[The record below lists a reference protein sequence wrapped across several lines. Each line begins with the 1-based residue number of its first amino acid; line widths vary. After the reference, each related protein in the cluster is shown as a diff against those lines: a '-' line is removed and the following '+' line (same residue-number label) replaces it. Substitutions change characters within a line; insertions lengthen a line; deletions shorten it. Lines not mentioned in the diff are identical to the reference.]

1 MKDLTLHIPEGID
14 LDEQEATLML
24 AASLYSSAKLSLG
37 QAADLAGLSK
47 RSFAEVLGSFNIS
60 LFNYSAE
67 ELAQDVRNG

>member
-1 MKDLTLHIPEGID
+1 
-14 LDEQEATLML
+14 ML